1 MSAATRALAGAV
13 DTQHRTENL
22 TDMLQAG
29 GVKLDTGKARFDLLP
44 PDALAA
50 VAGVYTF
57 GAEKYAARNWEL
69 GMDWGRVYAATQRHL
84 NAMWSGENL
93 DPETGMLHAAHA
105 SFGTLTLTA
114 FQLRG
119 VGLDSRGIV
128 PAKSP
133 VERKPFANLVTGGVL
148 DGQACVTLSEADF
161 DMLMREAGR
170 AP

>member
-1 MSAATRALAGAV
+1 MTTRDLEDNIRAV
-13 DTQHRTENL
+13 GEARGEPVTL

-29 GVKLDTGKARFDLLP
+29 GTKLDTGKVRFDLLP

-93 DPETGMLHAAHA
+93 DPETKMLHAAHA

-119 VGLDSRGIV
+119 IGTDSRGFV
-128 PAKSP
+128 PPKPAA
-133 VERKPFANLVTGGVL
+133 ERTKIEISH
-148 DGQACVTLSEADF
+148 DGEHVTLSHADF

-170 AP
+170 EV